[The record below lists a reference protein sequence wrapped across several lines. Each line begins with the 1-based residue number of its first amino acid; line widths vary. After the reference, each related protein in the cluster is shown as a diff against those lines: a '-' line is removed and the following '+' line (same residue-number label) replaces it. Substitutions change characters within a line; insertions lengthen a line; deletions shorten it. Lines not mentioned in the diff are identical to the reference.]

1 MNAFATSVL
10 EQKNGFSFGMC
21 RTTFA
26 GTYGLHQWDQS
37 RRSSQSNCLLLFE
50 VRTVVQAMSTADE
63 QHIRREDW
71 GCCAVCPALVL
82 DGI

>member
-1 MNAFATSVL
+1 MVSASACVA
-10 EQKNGFSFGMC
+10 Q
-21 RTTFA
+21 
-26 GTYGLHQWDQS
+26 
-37 RRSSQSNCLLLFE
+37 LLME
-50 VRTVVQAMSTADE
+50 PMVDISGIKAADHHRAIRTVVQAMSTADE

>member
-1 MNAFATSVL
+1 MEPMVDISGIKAADHH
-10 EQKNGFSFGMC
+10 
-21 RTTFA
+21 RA
-26 GTYGLHQWDQS
+26 I
-37 RRSSQSNCLLLFE
+37 
-50 VRTVVQAMSTADE
+50 RTVVQAMSTADE